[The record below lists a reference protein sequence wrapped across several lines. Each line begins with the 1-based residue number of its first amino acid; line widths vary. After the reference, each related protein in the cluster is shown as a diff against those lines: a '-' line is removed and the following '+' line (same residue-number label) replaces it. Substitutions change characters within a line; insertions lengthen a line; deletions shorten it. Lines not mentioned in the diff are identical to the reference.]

1 MDEAYR
7 GESHQG
13 DRHRTLRE
21 QNPLS
26 LSSPMIKAAI
36 TGTAVLLLLTGIAHA
51 QLSETEQQ
59 IVSAVKQRTPAALE
73 LLEKSVRINSG
84 TLNPE
89 GVRAVGEIYRAELD
103 ALGFKTRWIDMPPA
117 MKRAGHLVATH
128 EGGQGKRVLLLGH
141 LDTVFEKG
149 SSVPVWE
156 RNGDRVRGQGVSD
169 MKGGDVVMIE
179 ALRALKSVGALDHA
193 NVEIMFT
200 GDEERSGRPL
210 QTARADMVA
219 MGKRADYALSFEASG
234 KHEGVD
240 TASIARRSAGGWVL
254 RVKGKAAHSG
264 GVFSAQSGYGA
275 IYETARILNAF
286 REQVIEPSLTFN
298 PGLVFGGTDVSYADD
313 TATASAF
320 GKSNVIARDAE
331 VLGDLRYLTPEQGER
346 ARQKMQ
352 AIVSTG
358 NLPGTSA
365 TISFSESYPPMPPT
379 EAGQKLAELYS
390 QASLDAGLG
399 RIDIL
404 DPSMRGAGDVQFVAP
419 YTVGIDGLG
428 AQGRGS
434 HTDDEDLEIASIE
447 RGAVRAA
454 LLIYRLTQAA
464 PR

>member
-1 MDEAYR
+1 MFKR
-7 GESHQG
+7 
-13 DRHRTLRE
+13 
-21 QNPLS
+21 
-26 LSSPMIKAAI
+26 AI
-36 TGTAVLLLLTGIAHA
+36 AGTAVLFLLSGMAQA
-51 QLSETEQQ
+51 QLSETEQR
-59 IVSAVKQRTPAALE
+59 IVAAVKQRTPAALE

-89 GVRAVGEIYRAELD
+89 GVRAVGETYRAELD

-117 MKRAGHLVATH
+117 MKRAGHLAAAH
-128 EGGQGKRVLLLGH
+128 EGGQGKRLLLLGH
-141 LDTVFEKG
+141 LDTVFEKA
-149 SSVPVWE
+149 SAVPPWE
-156 RNGDRVRGQGVSD
+156 RQGDRVRGQGVND
-169 MKGGDVVMIE
+169 MKGGDVILIE
-179 ALRALKSVGALDHA
+179 ALRALKSVGALDRA
-193 NVEIMFT
+193 NVEILFT
-200 GDEERSGRPL
+200 GDEERTGSPL
-210 QTARADMVA
+210 QTARADMVS
-219 MGKRADYALSFEASG
+219 MGKRADYALSFEGSAR
-234 KHEGVD
+234 HDGVD

-254 RVKGKAAHSG
+254 RVKGKPAHSM

-298 PGLVFGGTDVSYADD
+298 PGLVFGGTNVSYAED

-331 VLGDLRYLTPEQGER
+331 VLGDLRYLSPEQGER

-365 TISFSESYPPMPPT
+365 TIGFTESYPPMPPT
-379 EAGQKLAELYS
+379 DAGRRLVDLYS
-390 QASLDAGLG
+390 RASLDAGLG

-404 DPSMRGAGDVQFVAP
+404 DPALRGAGDVQFVAP

-428 AQGRGS
+428 AQGRGA

-454 LLIYRLTQAA
+454 LLIYRLTLQ
-464 PR
+464 PSR